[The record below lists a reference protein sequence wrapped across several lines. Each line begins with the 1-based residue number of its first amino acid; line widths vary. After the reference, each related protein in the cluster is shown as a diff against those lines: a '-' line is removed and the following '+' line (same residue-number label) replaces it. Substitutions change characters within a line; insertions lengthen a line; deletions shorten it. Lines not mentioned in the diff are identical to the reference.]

1 MVFGTSRSTINDD
14 GESLLVKPDIAQAQI
29 DKDARARALREG
41 TQDDSRKKEEKNK
54 SGDEKEGVQPPKKV
68 RRFFGTVELDPKR
81 AGRDAGNI
89 AEAIIQHLELENG
102 AKVKV
107 TMEIEADIPSGA
119 GERTLRTVSENCRT
133 LKFKQFGFEED

>member
-1 MVFGTSRSTINDD
+1 V
-14 GESLLVKPDIAQAQI
+14 
-29 DKDARARALREG
+29 
-41 TQDDSRKKEEKNK
+41 
-54 SGDEKEGVQPPKKV
+54 
-68 RRFFGTVELDPKR
+68 VELDPKR
-81 AGRDAGNI
+81 TGRDAGNI

-133 LKFKQFGFEED
+133 LKFKQFSFEEN